1 MRIYTI
7 LVDGD
12 EVLPKAF
19 KTYGEAL
26 EHILCPLD
34 KRSGQGLS
42 VVNDLGQGLF
52 IVNDTTYQITECYV
66 ED

>member
-7 LVDGD
+7 LVDG
-12 EVLPKAF
+12 EKVLPKVY

-26 EHILCPLD
+26 ECILCPLD
-34 KRSGQGLS
+34 EGLS
-42 VVNDLGQGLF
+42 VVNNLGQGLF
-52 IVNDTTYQITECYV
+52 VVNDTTYQIIDCYV

>member
-7 LVDGD
+7 LVNG
-12 EVLPKAF
+12 EKVLPQAY

-26 EHILCPLD
+26 ECILCPLD
-34 KRSGQGLS
+34 KRLGKGLS

-52 IVNDTTYQITECYV
+52 VVNDTTYQITECYV

>member
-7 LVDGD
+7 LVDG
-12 EVLPKAF
+12 EKVLPKAY

-26 EHILCPLD
+26 ECILCPLD
-34 KRSGQGLS
+34 KVHIL
-42 VVNDLGQGLF
+42 NNLGQGLYV
-52 IVNDTTYQITECYV
+52 VNDTTYQIIDVEV

>member
-7 LVDGD
+7 LVDG
-12 EVLPKAF
+12 EKVLPQAY

-34 KRSGQGLS
+34 KRLDKGLS
-42 VVNDLGQGLF
+42 VVNDLGQGLLV
-52 IVNDTTYQITECYV
+52 VNDTTYQIIDCYV

>member
-7 LVDGD
+7 LVDG
-12 EVLPKAF
+12 EKVLPKAY

-26 EHILCPLD
+26 ECILCPLD
-34 KRSGQGLS
+34 KVHIL
-42 VVNDLGQGLF
+42 NNLGQGLF
-52 IVNDTTYQITECYV
+52 VVNDTTYQITECYV

>member
-7 LVDGD
+7 LVDG
-12 EVLPKAF
+12 EKVLPQAY

-26 EHILCPLD
+26 ECILCPLD
-34 KRSGQGLS
+34 KKNTQR
-42 VVNDLGQGLF
+42 LGQGLF
-52 IVNDTTYQITECYV
+52 LVNDTTYQIIDVYV

>member
-7 LVDGD
+7 LVDG
-12 EVLPKAF
+12 EKVLPQAY

-26 EHILCPLD
+26 ECILCPLD
-34 KRSGQGLS
+34 KLDKGLS
-42 VVNDLGQGLF
+42 VVNDLGQGLLV
-52 IVNDTTYQITECYV
+52 VNDTTYQITECYV

>member
-7 LVDGD
+7 LVDG
-12 EVLPKAF
+12 EKVLPQAY

-26 EHILCPLD
+26 ECILCPLD
-34 KRSGQGLS
+34 KLDKGLS
-42 VVNDLGQGLF
+42 VVNDLGQGLL
-52 IVNDTTYQITECYV
+52 

>member
-7 LVDGD
+7 LVDG
-12 EVLPKAF
+12 EKVLPQAY

-26 EHILCPLD
+26 ERILCPLD
-34 KRSGQGLS
+34 KVDVL
-42 VVNDLGQGLF
+42 NNLGQGLYV
-52 IVNDTTYQITECYV
+52 VNDTTYQIIDVYV

>member
-7 LVDGD
+7 LVNGS
-12 EVLPKAF
+12 EVFPKAF

-26 EHILCPLD
+26 ECILCLLD
-34 KRSGQGLS
+34 IKNTQR
-42 VVNDLGQGLF
+42 LGQGLF
-52 IVNDTTYQITECYV
+52 LVNDTTYQIIDFYV

>member
-7 LVDGD
+7 LVDGKK
-12 EVLPKAF
+12 VLSEAY

-26 EHILCPLD
+26 ECILCPLD
-34 KRSGQGLS
+34 KVDVL
-42 VVNDLGQGLF
+42 NNLGQGLYV
-52 IVNDTTYQITECYV
+52 VNDTTYQIIDVYV

>member
-7 LVDGD
+7 LVNG
-12 EVLPKAF
+12 EKVLPKAY

-26 EHILCPLD
+26 EYIFCPLD
-34 KRSGQGLS
+34 IKNTQR
-42 VVNDLGQGLF
+42 LGQGFFL
-52 IVNDTTYQITECYV
+52 VNDTTYQIIDCYV

>member
-7 LVDGD
+7 LVNGS
-12 EVLPKAF
+12 EVLPKAY

-26 EHILCPLD
+26 EYILCPLD
-34 KRSGQGLS
+34 KVYVL
-42 VVNDLGQGLF
+42 NDLGKGLF
-52 IVNDTTYQITECYV
+52 VVNDTTYQIIDVYV

>member
-7 LVDGD
+7 LVNGS
-12 EVLPKAF
+12 EVMPKAY

-26 EHILCPLD
+26 ENILPFDLKD
-34 KRSGQGLS
+34 TK
-42 VVNDLGQGLF
+42 VLGQGF
-52 IVNDTTYQITECYV
+52 FAVNDTTYRIVDVYV

>member
-7 LVDGD
+7 LVNG
-12 EVLPKAF
+12 EKVLPQAY

-26 EHILCPLD
+26 ECILCPLD
-34 KRSGQGLS
+34 KRLGKGLS
-42 VVNDLGQGLF
+42 V
-52 IVNDTTYQITECYV
+52 VNDTTYQITECYV